1 MGTGGLAISVSVY
14 LWFHGVTG
22 WGPVT
27 VCYWGAIIL
36 GPLGSRLYEKILGI
50 DSPEGESEKNRN
62 TVLCF

>member
-14 LWFHGVTG
+14 LWFQGVTG

-36 GPLGSRLYEKILGI
+36 GPLGPWLCEKILVI
-50 DSPEGESEKNRN
+50 DSPEGVSEKN
-62 TVLCF
+62 